1 MKIINS
7 KASINRHITIFKDP
21 VTGEHLGFSGIV
33 EVNNEYVF
41 INTKTGAGYD
51 KVVKKLNRLV
61 GYLASKYKL
70 KGNTLEDNKQNV
82 ILHILEGIPKY
93 NPFKNTQLSSF
104 LQMRVERR
112 LINEIR
118 NENRLSKNATTL
130 NTQAFGITCGCGNE
144 YVSYVSKKIHLRDVS
159 CERCEAPANKQRVVI
174 LSNNELSLES
184 VMDNFYDGDFTNPD
198 DISDESDILQQQSA
212 PLDDSVITMHDLQK
226 WLADEDPR
234 VVKIIELVCF
244 KDYSVRT
251 AAQEVGL
258 TGAGASLKL
267 KGLKN
272 KQIVREL
279 LGR

>member
-1 MKIINS
+1 MKTINS
-7 KASINRHITIFKDP
+7 KTGINRHIKTFKDP
-21 VTGEHLGFSGIV
+21 ISGEYLGFSGIV
-33 EVNNEYVF
+33 DVNNEYVF
-41 INTKTGAGYD
+41 VNTKTGAGYD
-51 KVVKKLNRLV
+51 KVVQKLGKLV
-61 GYLASKYKL
+61 GYLASKYRL

-93 NPFKNTQLSSF
+93 NPFKNTQLSTF
-104 LQMRVERR
+104 LQMRIERR

-130 NTQAFGITCGCGNE
+130 NAQAFGVACECGHE
-144 YVSYVSKKIHLRDVS
+144 YTASVSKKIHLREALCDNCS
-159 CERCEAPANKQRVVI
+159 APASKQRVVS

-184 VMDNFYDGDFTNPD
+184 VMGNYYEGDYTNPD
-198 DISDESDILQQQSA
+198 DISDESDLLQQNEGA
-212 PLDDSVITMHDLQK
+212 LDDSVITMHDLQK

-244 KDYSVRT
+244 KDYSVR
-251 AAQEVGL
+251 AAAEEVGL

-267 KGLKN
+267 KSLKN
-272 KQIVREL
+272 KQIVREI